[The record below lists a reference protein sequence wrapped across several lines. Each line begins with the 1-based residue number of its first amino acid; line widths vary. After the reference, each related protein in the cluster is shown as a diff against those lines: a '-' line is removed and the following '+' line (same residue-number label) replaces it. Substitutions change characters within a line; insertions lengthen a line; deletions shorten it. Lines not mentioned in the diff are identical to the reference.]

1 MTVWGYNVKVYV
13 WFLTACVAAV
23 PMSSGAEI
31 APEGGIVCAFDGQ
44 SEVLVKWQAGQV
56 VSLQTVNSY
65 GVERC
70 FVSQPVGSAVYA
82 RMKGKSY
89 KAGCTVPLADLR
101 YVRVLHYNFDGRIQ
115 LGELVCHKD
124 VAADL
129 VSVFR
134 TLYEAHYPIERMVL
148 VDEYGA
154 DDERSMRANNT
165 SCFNFRTVA
174 GSKKLSAHSLGKAVD
189 VNPLYNPYVR
199 RTRQGTLLVSPQ
211 NGRKYADRSK
221 PFAHKI
227 TKGDLLCR
235 TFAKYGFAWGGNWK
249 SKKDYQHFEKR

>member
-1 MTVWGYNVKVYV
+1 MTAWGYNIKVCGLL
-13 WFLTACVAAV
+13 LTACLAAL
-23 PMSSGAEI
+23 PMSVGAELV
-31 APEGGIVCAFDGQ
+31 PESSAICPCDGL
-44 SEVLVKWQAGQV
+44 SDVLEKWQAGQV

-65 GVERC
+65 GIERC
-70 FVSQPVGSAVYA
+70 FVSQPVGAAVYS
-82 RMKGKSY
+82 RMKGISY
-89 KAGCTVPLADLR
+89 KANCTVPLADLR
-101 YVRVLHYNFDGRIQ
+101 YVRVLHYNFEGRIQ

-134 TLYEAHYPIERMVL
+134 ALYEAHYPIERMVL
-148 VDEYGA
+148 VDEYEA

-165 SCFNFRTVA
+165 SCFNFRTIA
-174 GSKKLSAHSLGKAVD
+174 GSKKLSAHSLGRAVD

-199 RTRQGTLLVSPQ
+199 RTRQGALLVNPQ
-211 NGRKYADRSK
+211 NGRKYADRGK
-221 PFAHKI
+221 FFAHKI

-235 TFAKYGFAWGGNWK
+235 TFAKYGFAWGGSWK